1 MSRYSRERFLME
13 FCTLLI
19 RRLRAIN
26 IYISQTIE
34 LCLPHPK
41 RISLFYK
48 KNNVREDF
56 LRERTINFCDPS
68 INVNANLI
76 TFPFRFPL
84 QRARARVR
92 GVKDVHP

>member
-1 MSRYSRERFLME
+1 ME
-13 FCTLLI
+13 FRTSLI

-26 IYISQTIE
+26 MHISQTTE
-34 LCLPHPK
+34 LCFPHREK
-41 RISLFYK
+41 ISLFYR

-76 TFPFRFPL
+76 TFPESFSTSVSPCEGS
-84 QRARARVR
+84 R
-92 GVKDVHP
+92 G